1 MVELQCLVPC
11 CAYKPQMVLLRQMCV
26 HYCMCAPPPPFTT
39 PALLVPV
46 FSTKLAGCLEKEER
60 GNECKIFLHNGPS

>member
-1 MVELQCLVPC
+1 MPC
-11 CAYKPQMVLLRQMCV
+11 SWLGIQTTNGSSETDVCTLLYVC
-26 HYCMCAPPPPFTT
+26 PPPPLTT

-46 FSTKLAGCLEKEER
+46 FSTKLAGCSEKEER